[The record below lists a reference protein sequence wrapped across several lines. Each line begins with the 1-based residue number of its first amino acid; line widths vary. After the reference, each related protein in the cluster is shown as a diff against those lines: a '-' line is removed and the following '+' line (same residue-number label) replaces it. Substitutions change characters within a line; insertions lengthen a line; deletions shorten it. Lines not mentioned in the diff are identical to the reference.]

1 MATVG
6 RSLTARILAQAST
19 RQGSHHWLL
28 ERITSVA
35 LVPLT
40 LWFVVAAVSLS
51 GASYEEVRAWLA
63 RPLNTTAML
72 LLIVTTF
79 WHAQLG
85 VQVIIEQQHTHAS
98 QGRLHRL
105 DLVDEVDT
113 VCIFLHHPGDAID
126 MPGSA
131 FQASAQVSFEF
142 G

>member
-6 RSLTARILAQAST
+6 KSLAARILAQAST

-40 LWFVVAAVSLS
+40 LWFIVAAVSLS
-51 GASYEEVRAWLA
+51 GAGYDEVRAWLA

-72 LLIVTTF
+72 LLVFTTF

-85 VQVIIEQQHTHAS
+85 VQVIIEDYVHHDGTKLGGLMAVNFA
-98 QGRLHRL
+98 
-105 DLVDEVDT
+105 LVAVGLAC
-113 VCIFLHHPGDAID
+113 VVAVLKVSL
-126 MPGSA
+126 GS
-131 FQASAQVSFEF
+131 
-142 G
+142 